1 MAKATDR
8 GYAVIVNN
16 EDGSV
21 TVRVATGIE
30 HGRPVGVYAEHV
42 RAPEVRIDPGVK
54 LVRTAAHRYTTQ
66 VVEVSRGGGV
76 VEIRPRVR
84 SLDNHG

>member
-8 GYAVIVNN
+8 GYAVIVPN

-21 TVRVATGIE
+21 TVKVATGIE

-42 RAPEVRIDPGVK
+42 RPPGVHIDPRVT
-54 LVRTAAHRYTTQ
+54 LVRTAAHHYTAQ
-66 VVEVSRGGGV
+66 VVEVSRGGGP
-76 VEIRPRVR
+76 VEIRPRAR
-84 SLDNHG
+84 SLDNRG

>member
-8 GYAVIVNN
+8 GYAVIVTN

-21 TVRVATGIE
+21 TVKVATGIE
-30 HGRPVGVYAEHV
+30 HGRPVGVYAKHV
-42 RAPEVRIDPGVK
+42 RPPEVHIDPRVELVK
-54 LVRTAAHRYTTQ
+54 TAAHHYTTQ

-84 SLDNHG
+84 SLDNRG